1 VGSSLSHLIGGAWL
15 KTGDTFES
23 VSPHDG
29 SVIAVAPIADEDTV
43 DQAVRAASDALRSSR
58 WARTKASERATAL
71 LALADVLEENGEEIA
86 QLVAKEMGKPIVLAR
101 DDDVTVAADRLRYFA
116 GAARA
121 LRGSVTGAS
130 PSFLLDLVA
139 PQPVGACGLLMP
151 WNDPV
156 ELAMRKVG
164 AALAAGCTVVIKSS
178 ELAPATLTRWA
189 ELSTE
194 ADVLPAGVIN
204 LVHGPGTPTG
214 ESLVRHPGLA
224 HISFTGSSG
233 TGVRVLQAA
242 APTMKRVV
250 LECGGKAPAIVFPDC
265 DLEKAIDGVAY
276 GAFLY
281 SGQSCTAVTRLV
293 VHESV
298 QAEFVEGL
306 MQKVAQL
313 PVGSPLDEH
322 TRIGPMVSQAHATR
336 VMDVIDQ
343 ARHDSATVIMGGE
356 REGAYVSPTMV
367 MDVRPGSALAR
378 EEVFGP
384 VLAIT
389 PFGSEDEAVAIAN
402 DVDYGLAASV
412 WTRDIDRATR
422 VAGALEFGDVW
433 LNTHYVRQAET
444 SFGGW
449 KRSGLGREL
458 GVEGVNE
465 YVRWQRLALD
475 RRPQFHAAVALDVAP
490 RQT

>member
-1 VGSSLSHLIGGAWL
+1 MDSSLSHLIGGAWL
-15 KTGDTFES
+15 NTGETFES

-29 SVIAVAPIADEDTV
+29 GLIAVAPIADEATV
-43 DQAVRAASDALRSSR
+43 DQAVRAASDALRASS
-58 WARTKASERATAL
+58 WARMKASQRATAL
-71 LALADVLEENGEEIA
+71 LALADVLEANGEEIA
-86 QLVAKEMGKPIVLAR
+86 RLVAQEMGKPIVLAR
-101 DDDVTVAADRLRYFA
+101 DDDVATAADRLRYFA

-121 LRGSVTGAS
+121 LNGSLTGAS
-130 PSFLLDLVA
+130 PGFLLDLVA

-151 WNDPV
+151 WNDPI

-178 ELAPATLTRWA
+178 ELAPATLTRWV
-189 ELSTE
+189 ELIAE
-194 ADVLPAGVIN
+194 ADVLPPGVIN
-204 LVHGPGTPTG
+204 LVHGPGTLTG
-214 ESLVRHPGLA
+214 ENLVRHPGLA
-224 HISFTGSSG
+224 QISFTGSSE

-242 APTMKRVV
+242 APTMKRVT

-298 QAEFVEGL
+298 QAAFVEGL

-322 TRIGPMVSQAHATR
+322 TRIGPMVSQEHATR
-336 VMDVIDQ
+336 VMGLIDQ
-343 ARHDSATVIMGGE
+343 ARRDSGTVITGGE
-356 REGAYVSPTMV
+356 RKGAYVSPTIV
-367 MDVRPGSALAR
+367 TNVHPGSALAR

-384 VLAIT
+384 VLVVT
-389 PFGSEDEAVAIAN
+389 RFRCEDEAVAIAN

-412 WTRDIDRATR
+412 WTQEIDRATR
-422 VAGALEFGDVW
+422 VASALEFGDVW

-449 KRSGLGREL
+449 KRSGFGREL
-458 GVEGVNE
+458 GVEGVKE

-475 RRPQFHAAVALDVAP
+475 RRPRSHLAEALDVAP
-490 RQT
+490 RQP